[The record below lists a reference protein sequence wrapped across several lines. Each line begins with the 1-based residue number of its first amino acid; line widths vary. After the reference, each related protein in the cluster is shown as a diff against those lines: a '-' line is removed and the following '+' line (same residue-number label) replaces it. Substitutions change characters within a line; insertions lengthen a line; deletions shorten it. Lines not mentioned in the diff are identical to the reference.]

1 LHQLSLIEGKFVL
14 SLRNLGTWFMT
25 SKIFYDLL
33 LSVWVISVAGCGG
46 GSSAPAPSPEPVATQ
61 PTEVVPPVVT
71 PNPPN
76 LTQPAPAAPAAP
88 ATPAPVTPAPVTPA
102 PVTPVTPTPVTPAAP
117 VTPAPVAPIA
127 PVTPVAPVTPT
138 PITPSGAI
146 TSANS
151 CGLTNFQA
159 DVFRAVNA
167 ARAQA
172 RSCGSEAKPAVAALG
187 WNDTLFA
194 AAAAH
199 SQDMAQRN
207 YFSHTSPEG
216 KSAGDRMLLAGYRFS
231 AWGENIAAGQPS
243 VNVVMAGWLAS
254 DGHCRNIMNA
264 VFTEIAVACVSTSR
278 PMYPTYW
285 TMVLAKPQ

>member
-1 LHQLSLIEGKFVL
+1 
-14 SLRNLGTWFMT
+14 MT
-25 SKIFYDLL
+25 SKIFYGLL
-33 LSVWVISVAGCGG
+33 LSAVLSALGGCGG
-46 GSSAPAPSPEPVATQ
+46 GSSAPASTSEPVATQ
-61 PTEVVPPVVT
+61 TLDVAPSVVT
-71 PNPPN
+71 PNLPAATLPPPAGPAAPIA
-76 LTQPAPAAPAAP
+76 PAPAAPA
-88 ATPAPVTPAPVTPA
+88 PVP
-102 PVTPVTPTPVTPAAP
+102 PTPVTPAAP
-117 VTPAPVAPIA
+117 MT
-127 PVTPVAPVTPT
+127 PVTPVAPVPVTS
-138 PITPSGAI
+138 SGAI

-151 CGLTNFQA
+151 CGLANFQA
-159 DVFRAVNA
+159 DVLRAVNA

-172 RSCGSEAKPAVAALG
+172 RSCGIEAKPAVAALG
-187 WNDTLFA
+187 WNDSLFA

-254 DGHCRNIMNA
+254 EGHCRNIMNT

-285 TMVLAKPQ
+285 TMVLSKPQ

>member
-1 LHQLSLIEGKFVL
+1 MIINAIIKLETRL
-14 SLRNLGTWFMT
+14 MT
-25 SKIFYDLL
+25 HKIFFAPL
-33 LSVWVISVAGCGG
+33 LSALSALMISCGG
-46 GSSAPAPSPEPVATQ
+46 GSSAPTSSPEPVATQ
-61 PTEVVPPVVT
+61 PLEAATPIVT
-71 PNPPN
+71 PNPP
-76 LTQPAPAAPAAP
+76 A
-88 ATPAPVTPAPVTPA
+88 
-102 PVTPVTPTPVTPAAP
+102 VTPAAP
-117 VTPAPVAPIA
+117 VTPAPTTPAPAA
-127 PVTPVAPVTPT
+127 PAPVTPT
-138 PITPSGAI
+138 PVTPVAPSGAI

-151 CGLTNFQA
+151 CSLPNFQT

-172 RSCGSEAKPAVAALG
+172 RNCGTDAKPAVAALG
-187 WNDTLFA
+187 WNDALFT

-243 VNVVMAGWLAS
+243 VSVVMAGWLAS

-264 VFTEIAVACVSTSR
+264 VFTEIAVACVAASR

-285 TMVLAKPQ
+285 TMVLGKPQ